1 MPTVPRDTSSI
12 ATQRQEPVVLTLS
25 DALTRPVVSRLRSV
39 VLGVS
44 GGRPII
50 VDVTTTQAF
59 DSDGT
64 SDLLSLQEEVGPRR
78 LVVVGMRQA
87 AARILDVPN
96 LLADDVAPQPTPGLI
111 LIEAKPQRPIATLR
125 SALRAAVG
133 RHIAIVIVDMTAL
146 SEISDEMVAVIEAT
160 SVAAANEGLELV
172 LANATATV
180 AATLLAADLAA
191 STYVA
196 TQ

>member
-1 MPTVPRDTSSI
+1 MPTVPRDMASI
-12 ATQRQEPVVLTLS
+12 STQQQEPVVLTLS
-25 DALTRPVVSRLRSV
+25 DPLTRPVVNRLRNLV
-39 VLGVS
+39 RGVS

-50 VDVTTTQAF
+50 VDVTTTPAF

-64 SDLLSLQEEVGPRR
+64 SDLLSLQEEVGARR

-96 LLADDVAPQPTPGLI
+96 LLADDIAPQPTPGLI
-111 LIEAKPQRPIATLR
+111 LIEARPQRPLATLR

-133 RHIAIVIVDMTAL
+133 RHIAIVIVDMTAVF
-146 SEISDEMVAVIEAT
+146 EISDEMVEVFEAA
-160 SVAAANEGLELV
+160 SVAAANEGFELV
-172 LANATATV
+172 LANVTPRV
-180 AATLLAADLAA
+180 AATLLAADLAP

-196 TQ
+196 SQ